1 MEFAAPFLAV
11 LVACFVVTVLIHFSI
26 AAGLIA
32 AALFIGVGIAW
43 RLTHPD

>member
-1 MEFAAPFLAV
+1 MEFAAPFLAL

-32 AALFIGVGIAW
+32 AAVCAACGIAW
-43 RLTHPD
+43 HITHHD